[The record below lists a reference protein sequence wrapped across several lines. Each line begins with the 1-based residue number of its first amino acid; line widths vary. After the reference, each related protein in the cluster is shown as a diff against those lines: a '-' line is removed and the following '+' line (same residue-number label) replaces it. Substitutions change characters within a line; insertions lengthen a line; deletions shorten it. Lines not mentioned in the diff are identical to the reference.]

1 MRVVFVTSPALA
13 LLIAGSASAD
23 PPAPPPAAPMAAP
36 APTPQ
41 LSPTE
46 ILERMEGTNN
56 MADQTLNM
64 RLTVVEVNGTRRAYE
79 FTFQQKGTKRLVEF
93 TSGESKGMSVL
104 VEDRDTVYVYLPGF
118 RKVRRVATS
127 AMSQPMVGSD
137 LSSEDMAT
145 ASWTQSYDASLAKE
159 DDTSWWLSLVPKPG
173 VTTSYAKIVHRVDKA
188 HFLQTETHY
197 FNASGQ
203 EVKSFVG
210 SDPTNYGGVLRY
222 RLLVFSDPR
231 TGHRSELETTSAKY
245 NQGLSDDLFTVRQ
258 LQWGK

>member
-127 AMSQPMVGSD
+127 EMSQPMVGSD

-145 ASWTQSYDASLAKE
+145 ASWTTVYDASLGQGGRHFVVALPRPQAGRHDELRE
-159 DDTSWWLSLVPKPG
+159 DRSPG
-173 VTTSYAKIVHRVDKA
+173 RQSPFPANGDALFQR
-188 HFLQTETHY
+188 LR
-197 FNASGQ
+197 
-203 EVKSFVG
+203 
-210 SDPTNYGGVLRY
+210 PGGEELR
-222 RLLVFSDPR
+222 RRATPR
-231 TGHRSELETTSAKY
+231 TTAGSFATGFSSSPTRARAIVASSRRIQRSTTRA
-245 NQGLSDDLFTVRQ
+245 
-258 LQWGK
+258 